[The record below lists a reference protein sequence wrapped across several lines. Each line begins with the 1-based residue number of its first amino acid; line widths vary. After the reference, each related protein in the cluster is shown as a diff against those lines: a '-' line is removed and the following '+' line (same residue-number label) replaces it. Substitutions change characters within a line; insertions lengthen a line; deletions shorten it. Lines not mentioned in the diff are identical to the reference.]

1 MGFRAN
7 KSFVRIAIFIY
18 SLICL
23 SVLFFLYVQMGSDRR
38 NFARCCSGMGG
49 RAAAA
54 AAAEEAN
61 RTVIII
67 IIDQRERRVVEKTT

>member
-1 MGFRAN
+1 MGFSAN
-7 KSFVRIAIFIY
+7 KSLVRIAIFIY

-54 AAAEEAN
+54 AEEAN